1 MSFCVALLLV
11 LLPVMTFFSSST
23 IEKYVSRSNDLVSS
37 MDNPKCAR
45 LKMIFAVMSFSSA
58 LL

>member
-37 MDNPKCAR
+37 MDKPKCAR
-45 LKMIFAVMSFSSA
+45 LNMMLAVMSFSSA

>member
-37 MDNPKCAR
+37 IDNLRCAR
-45 LKMIFAVMSFSSA
+45 LNMMFAVMSFSSV